1 MKRLLL
7 VTAAASLAFA
17 AAAQAG
23 DDHRRCGNVP
33 VADWMSEQDLRAK
46 VTAMGIEV
54 REISIDDGCYE
65 VEGRNRDGRRV
76 EIGFNPQT
84 GEQAWVDGD

>member
-23 DDHRRCGNVP
+23 DDRLRCGSVP
-33 VADWMSEQDLRAK
+33 AADWMSEQDLRTK

-54 REISIDDGCYE
+54 RDISIDDGCYE

-76 EIGFNPQT
+76 EIGVNPKT
-84 GEQAWVDGD
+84 GEQVWIDGD